1 MAGDLGFVTLKID
14 DDAGSFEA
22 GRYFGH
28 AVGAGRMV
36 AARVIMTSPPK
47 PVTAAAILASS
58 VATMIRCNDCDR
70 RAASITCRIK
80 GRPVSDKRALPGS
93 RVEAKRAGITP
104 TISMFIKNIS
114 RDMVR

>member
-1 MAGDLGFVTLKID
+1 
-14 DDAGSFEA
+14 
-22 GRYFGH
+22 
-28 AVGAGRMV
+28 
-36 AARVIMTSPPK
+36 
-47 PVTAAAILASS
+47 
-58 VATMIRCNDCDR
+58 MIRCNDCDR